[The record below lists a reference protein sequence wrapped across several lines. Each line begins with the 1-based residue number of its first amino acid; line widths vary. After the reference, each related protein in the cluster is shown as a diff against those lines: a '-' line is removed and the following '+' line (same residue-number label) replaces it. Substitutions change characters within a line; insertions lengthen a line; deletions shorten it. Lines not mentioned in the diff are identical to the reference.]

1 MCRPIKPED
10 PAAEPAP
17 AKLAESNEKSTEHAS
32 KDSDA
37 GLSPV
42 QSQTVPQLGALKEVD
57 ATDPVRTSTPEF
69 IKTITEVSESA
80 ALLDQ
85 PTPEPGTP
93 EIGGGEN
100 EAQASNGLLHNA
112 ADTAAEVADS
122 AALLDRSTPEPEGK
136 VDANDKDVE
145 APSEVAAEVADTAA
159 TMDNED
165 DKEAPSEVAAQVAD
179 TAATLDSAEVSRTPD
194 IEFPQRT
201 TRLMC
206 LGSLR

>member
-1 MCRPIKPED
+1 MFRPIKPEE
-10 PAAEPAP
+10 PAAEPTP
-17 AKLAESNEKSTEHAS
+17 TKLAESNENSAEHVS

-37 GLSPV
+37 SPNPV
-42 QSQTVPQLGALKEVD
+42 QPQTVPQVGALKEVD
-57 ATDPVRTSTPEF
+57 VTDPVRTSTPEF

-93 EIGGGEN
+93 DIGGGDN
-100 EAQASNGLLHNA
+100 EAQASNGLLPNA

-136 VDANDKDVE
+136 FDANEKDVE

-159 TMDNED
+159 TLDNED
-165 DKEAPSEVAAQVAD
+165 DKEAPSEVAAQVAA
-179 TAATLDSAEVSRTPD
+179 TAATLDSVEVSHSPD
-194 IEFPQRT
+194 TEP
-201 TRLMC
+201 
-206 LGSLR
+206 S